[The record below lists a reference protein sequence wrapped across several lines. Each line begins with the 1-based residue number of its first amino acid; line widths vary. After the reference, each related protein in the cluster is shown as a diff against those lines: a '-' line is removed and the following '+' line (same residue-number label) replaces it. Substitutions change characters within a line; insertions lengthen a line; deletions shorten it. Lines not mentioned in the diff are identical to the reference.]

1 MPLPFIIAGAALA
14 AGSYGVKKGIDGY
27 KSHAEADEIVKK
39 ATERYEGKKH
49 AFEVVDKK
57 TQSELE
63 RLGTLELDIGKSF
76 DQFKTLADSLLEQI
90 NRDRQDKLTINF
102 PKHEMEK
109 IEEYRFTTLG
119 VLGSVAGAGAAG
131 AAAGFAIYGGVMSL
145 AAASTGTAISSLSG
159 VAAYNATLAAIGG
172 GSLATGGLGMAGGT
186 AILGAAVAA
195 PVLAIAGWA
204 YANHGEN
211 ALENANKA
219 SKEVDE
225 AIKKMTSAIDVLS
238 ETEKYAIKIRQ
249 SLDSIFINFNQ
260 YFDKLK
266 DINQLIESSKKLGLE
281 SGFETGKI
289 SNEIILNIENGYALA
304 AILTNIITTPI
315 FKLKTV
321 NNGSFV
327 VSNNGEASVTSYV
340 KDDNGVPVMDKDSNG
355 LMIINKNAIDNVIS
369 ESHSQMTLQPI

>member
-1 MPLPFIIAGAALA
+1 
-14 AGSYGVKKGIDGY
+14 
-27 KSHAEADEIVKK
+27 
-39 ATERYEGKKH
+39 
-49 AFEVVDKK
+49 
-57 TQSELE
+57 
-63 RLGTLELDIGKSF
+63 
-76 DQFKTLADSLLEQI
+76 
-90 NRDRQDKLTINF
+90 
-102 PKHEMEK
+102 
-109 IEEYRFTTLG
+109 
-119 VLGSVAGAGAAG
+119 
-131 AAAGFAIYGGVMSL
+131 
-145 AAASTGTAISSLSG
+145 
-159 VAAYNATLAAIGG
+159 
-172 GSLATGGLGMAGGT
+172 
-186 AILGAAVAA
+186 
-195 PVLAIAGWA
+195 
-204 YANHGEN
+204 
-211 ALENANKA
+211 
-219 SKEVDE
+219 
-225 AIKKMTSAIDVLS
+225 MTSAIDVLS